1 MKTFFFISI
10 IFFSCTP
17 NTGQTDSSQVVVID
31 PEIVK
36 LKIIVADQ
44 GKIITAQGKIIT
56 ALTNRHIL
64 DSINSWRDINAQKPL
79 TAKVNSLTGRH
90 IYDSVKTWA
99 AMKPLIPLPLK
110 VYSSAVRAYNDSVNQ
125 WAKINSVLP
134 LILKVGFL
142 KADSVKQWVEIN
154 KLKQASPVVQI
165 PIMQNDI
172 KNIQS
177 KNTSQ
182 DKTLI
187 SHTSSIKNIDDT
199 LNVLKVTAGSD
210 FDVDA
215 RKIFKISAAGMVRIK
230 QTILPQ
236 P

>member
-17 NTGQTDSSQVVVID
+17 NTGQTDSSPVVVVD

-36 LKIIVADQ
+36 LK
-44 GKIITAQGKIIT
+44 AQLA
-56 ALTNRHIL
+56 ALTNRYAL
-64 DSINSWRDINAQKPL
+64 DSAKQWKEIKSVTPL
-79 TAKVNSLTGRH
+79 VPKVNSLTIRVTN
-90 IYDSVKTWA
+90 DSAKTWA